1 MPRNK
6 DNARKP
12 LVGGVHGV
20 RLGSLHHEVLLV
32 LEHSAL
38 SCAELAQTLAV
49 MIRPSAAPLTPH
61 SMRKRALVPMR
72 DSGLLTH
79 DRDAQTWRINAAGR
93 TMLRALEDFAAGV
106 TTDADADAN
115 TEAEAAPTPG
125 KRRAA
130 AANSAGTANTS
141 TSSASPWDGTAAR
154 DRPWL
159 DAYATKGQPRRGLGN
174 ADRRPP
180 VVRAGADAAARLPSR
195 IGQRLEWPDGRQASA
210 SAADATAISG
220 TAATR

>member
-6 DNARKP
+6 HNQRQP

-38 SCAELAQTLAV
+38 SCAEIAQALAV

-61 SMRKRALVPMR
+61 SLRKRALVPMR

-79 DRDAQTWRINAAGR
+79 DRDAQSWHINTPGR
-93 TMLRALEDFAAGV
+93 TMLRALEDFEAGV
-106 TTDADADAN
+106 STDSDATAD
-115 TEAEAAPTPG
+115 TEAKPSKRRGATTGTISTTSTTGPITSSTVWANIAAP
-125 KRRAA
+125 
-130 AANSAGTANTS
+130 
-141 TSSASPWDGTAAR
+141 

-159 DAYATKGQPRRGLGN
+159 DMHATIGQQRRGLGN

-195 IGQRLEWPDGRQASA
+195 VGGRLEWPDGRRECA
-210 SAADATAISG
+210 SAATAPSASTG
-220 TAATR
+220 VAQP

>member
-6 DNARKP
+6 DNQRQP

-79 DRDAQTWRINAAGR
+79 DRDAQTWHINAPGR

-106 TTDADADAN
+106 TTDTD
-115 TEAEAAPTPG
+115 AAPTPQQ
-125 KRRAA
+125 AA
-130 AANSAGTANTS
+130 GGCPSSAVAASTS
-141 TSSASPWDGTAAR
+141 TSSAWDGTAAR

-210 SAADATAISG
+210 SAADAATTTG